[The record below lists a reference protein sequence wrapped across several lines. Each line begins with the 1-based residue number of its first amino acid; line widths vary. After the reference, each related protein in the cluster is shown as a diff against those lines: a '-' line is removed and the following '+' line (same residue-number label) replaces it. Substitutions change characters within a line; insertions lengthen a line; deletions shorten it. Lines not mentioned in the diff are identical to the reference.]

1 MAHGGTE
8 TEGQGSGSLS
18 RGQRREL
25 LQLAA
30 AGCLSVVFFIVPLAL
45 VRHAPRPQAPR
56 FAAPLTEAPPHYSG
70 PAPVRIVRTT
80 VLIEA
85 SAPPLAAAPS
95 AAATPRRTAISRQS
109 RMRAADP
116 GNALVRRIARLFA
129 GDGRHSVQPFP
140 TVPSTDR

>member
-1 MAHGGTE
+1 M
-8 TEGQGSGSLS
+8 
-18 RGQRREL
+18 

-45 VRHAPRPQAPR
+45 VRHTPRPEPPR
-56 FAAPLTEAPPHYSG
+56 FAAPLTEASPQDPG

-80 VLIEA
+80 VSVEA

-95 AAATPRRTAISRQS
+95 AAAKPRRTVISRQS
-109 RMRAADP
+109 RTRAADP